1 MAGTAIPCHKST
13 PRRSPLETRGQH
25 RASRLVLPDNESMS
39 ELIDPRPV
47 FTIVMG
53 CNGVGK
59 SAWKRKNYDL
69 LPTRY
74 FDQDSIAG
82 GIGDWNSP
90 DARARTRVYVDTQI
104 AEALEQRLDFGT
116 ESTYSGQPGPAIVER
131 VIKAGY
137 RVEGVYFGTNDP
149 QINIDRIEQR
159 VFAGT
164 GHMVDPQRIPE
175 RWRYS
180 LSNLR
185 RTAERFDQ
193 LQLLDN
199 SEHDDFHLP
208 RPVEQC
214 RLEQGKVC
222 WQVAN
227 PAPWCVDWLQGL
239 AHRQA
244 ELRRRE
250 AKPARKPS
258 PPRVTRPLPAESR
271 TRERPRRLRETPQGR
286 HEPDRD
292 DYDLSR

>member
-1 MAGTAIPCHKST
+1 
-13 PRRSPLETRGQH
+13 
-25 RASRLVLPDNESMS
+25 MS

-82 GIGDWNSP
+82 GIGDWNSSE
-90 DARARTRVYVDTQI
+90 ARARTSVYVEAQI
-104 AEALEQRLDFGT
+104 AEAIQQRLDFGT
-116 ESTYSGQPGPAIVER
+116 ESTYSGQPGPALVKR
-131 VIKAGY
+131 VIAAGY
-137 RVEGVYFGTNDP
+137 RVEGLYFGTNDP

-164 GHMVDPQRIPE
+164 GHRVDPQRIPE

-185 RTAERFDQ
+185 RTVERFDQ
-193 LQLLDN
+193 LRILDN
-199 SEHDDFHLP
+199 SEHDNFHLP

-214 RLEQGKVC
+214 RLEGGNVC
-222 WQVAN
+222 WQIAS
-227 PAPWCVDWLQGL
+227 PAPWCIDWLQGL

-244 ELRRRE
+244 ELRRHE
-250 AKPARKPS
+250 DKSARKS
-258 PPRVTRPLPAESR
+258 
-271 TRERPRRLRETPQGR
+271 
-286 HEPDRD
+286 
-292 DYDLSR
+292 

>member
-1 MAGTAIPCHKST
+1 
-13 PRRSPLETRGQH
+13 
-25 RASRLVLPDNESMS
+25 MS

-59 SAWKRKNYDL
+59 SVWKRKNYDL

-90 DARARTRVYVDTQI
+90 EARARTRVYVDAQI
-104 AEALEQRLDFGT
+104 AEAIGQRLDFGT

-131 VIKAGY
+131 VIEAGY

-214 RLEQGKVC
+214 RLERGKVC

-227 PAPWCVDWLQGL
+227 PAPWCTSWLQGL

-244 ELRRRE
+244 ELRRQE
-250 AKPARKPS
+250 AKVDRKPS
-258 PPRVTRPLPAESR
+258 PPRSAKPLLGESR
-271 TRERPRRLRETPQGR
+271 TRVTTRRLRETQRHR
-286 HEPDRD
+286 HEPDRS
-292 DYDLSR
+292 DYDFSR